1 MALLES
7 QLPVQ
12 VYLQLN
18 CRVSVSC
25 CPLHSS
31 LRRVGE
37 QILDQF
43 AHIVSQFGRGEM
55 EKILTQSQTSSNV
68 NSIALA
74 TPLIVRFLPGFFFF
88 FFFDFFVSSIY

>member
-1 MALLES
+1 MGNKNEYSYYSEPHLFMALLES
-7 QLPVQ
+7 QMPMQ

-18 CRVSVSC
+18 CHISANC

-43 AHIVSQFGRGEM
+43 SLIVSRFGRGEM
-55 EKILTQSQTSSNV
+55 EKLLTQNQLNDNI
-68 NSIALA
+68 NSVALA
-74 TPLIVRFLPGFFFF
+74 TPLIVR
-88 FFFDFFVSSIY
+88 